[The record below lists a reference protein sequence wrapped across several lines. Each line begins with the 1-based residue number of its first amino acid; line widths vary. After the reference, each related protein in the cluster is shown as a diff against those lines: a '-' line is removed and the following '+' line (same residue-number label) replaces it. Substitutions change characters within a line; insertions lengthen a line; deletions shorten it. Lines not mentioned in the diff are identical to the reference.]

1 MLELKNIRKTYHVS
15 DVETKALD
23 DVSVTFRKK
32 EFVAILGTSGS
43 GKTTCLN
50 IIGGLDRYDSGD
62 LIINGKSTKDFKE
75 REWDA
80 YRNNSIGFIFQSYN
94 LITHLSIVAN
104 VEMGMTLS
112 GVSSSEKHKRAME
125 ALERVGLKDHLHKKP
140 NQLSGGQ
147 MQRVAIARALA
158 NNPDILLCDEP
169 TGALD
174 TTTSVQ
180 IMDLIREVAGD
191 KLVIMVTHNPQL
203 AEKYADRIVSFQDGK
218 IISDSNPYDKSEKGK
233 DFSLKKT
240 SMSFLTALKLSAN
253 NIRTKLGRTFLTSF
267 ASSIGIIGI
276 ALILS
281 LSVGFQLQI
290 DKFEAD
296 TLQQMPIIIS
306 QQSMNIDM
314 DTIDKI
320 NNNEDKYKEYPDE
333 EKIYMIDSLQDT
345 MMHTN
350 KFTDEYLD
358 YVNNINRNTAISIR
372 IITTSFLSL

>member
-1 MLELKNIRKTYHVS
+1 
-15 DVETKALD
+15 
-23 DVSVTFRKK
+23 
-32 EFVAILGTSGS
+32 
-43 GKTTCLN
+43 
-50 IIGGLDRYDSGD
+50 
-62 LIINGKSTKDFKE
+62 
-75 REWDA
+75 
-80 YRNNSIGFIFQSYN
+80 
-94 LITHLSIVAN
+94 
-104 VEMGMTLS
+104 
-112 GVSSSEKHKRAME
+112 
-125 ALERVGLKDHLHKKP
+125 
-140 NQLSGGQ
+140 
-147 MQRVAIARALA
+147 
-158 NNPDILLCDEP
+158 
-169 TGALD
+169 
-174 TTTSVQ
+174 
-180 IMDLIREVAGD
+180 
-191 KLVIMVTHNPQL
+191 
-203 AEKYADRIVSFQDGK
+203 
-218 IISDSNPYDKSEKGK
+218 
-233 DFSLKKT
+233 
-240 SMSFLTALKLSAN
+240 MSFLTALKLSAN

-358 YVNNINRNTAISIR
+358 YVNNIDPEICKA
-372 IITTSFLSL
+372 